1 MAGDSV
7 LQIGAGGD
15 EGTGF
20 FRDPSGNL
28 LAVTERKS
36 EAV

>member
-15 EGTGF
+15 EGTAF
-20 FRDPSGNL
+20 FRDTSGNL
-28 LAVTERKS
+28 LTVTERKP
-36 EAV
+36 EVV